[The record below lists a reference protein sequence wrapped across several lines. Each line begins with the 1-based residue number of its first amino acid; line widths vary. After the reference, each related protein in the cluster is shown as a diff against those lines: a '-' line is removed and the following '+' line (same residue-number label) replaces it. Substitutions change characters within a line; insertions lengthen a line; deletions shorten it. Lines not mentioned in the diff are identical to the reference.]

1 MNRGSSGT
9 TRRVAAARIHR
20 RPEYRLFHQIVG
32 LLHELL
38 PARLPIDVCLGI
50 GDGRRYGE
58 CTLEPSRFRIRVSHR
73 LPEEFAIEVLIH
85 EWAHALSWPRG
96 QHRCSYR
103 WQPIAIRGPIDHDA
117 AWGRAYAKVYCRVVF
132 EILPR
137 LQKAKRAAQRS
148 KRKGRS
154 NEQEKKNR
162 RPRSNPLQHNAFP
175 MGTPRDLNAAVARS
189 KRDSR

>member
-1 MNRGSSGT
+1 MHRDSSSSS
-9 TRRVAAARIHR
+9 RRVAAARIHR

-38 PARLPIDVCLGI
+38 PARLPIDVCLGT

-96 QHRCSYR
+96 QSRWSYR
-103 WQPIAIRGPIDHDA
+103 WQPSTIRGPIDHDA
-117 AWGRAYAKVYCRVVF
+117 AWGRAYAKVYCKVYF
-132 EILPR
+132 EIVPQ
-137 LQKAKRAAQRS
+137 LQKAKRAAQRV
-148 KRKGRS
+148 KRKGRL
-154 NEQEKKNR
+154 K
-162 RPRSNPLQHNAFP
+162 
-175 MGTPRDLNAAVARS
+175 
-189 KRDSR
+189 